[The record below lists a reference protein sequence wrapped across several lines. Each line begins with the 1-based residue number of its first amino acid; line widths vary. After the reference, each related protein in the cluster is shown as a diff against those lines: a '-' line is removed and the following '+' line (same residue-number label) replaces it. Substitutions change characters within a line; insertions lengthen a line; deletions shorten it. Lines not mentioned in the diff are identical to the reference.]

1 MNDDVMDVIGLA
13 RVVTPVVVMV
23 LLVGAAVR
31 ALPEIWETGDVD
43 VVGDFVVLVVLA
55 MLLIG
60 LLAWAW
66 SWFDAVS

>member
-1 MNDDVMDVIGLA
+1 MNDDVMDVFGLA

-31 ALPEIWETGDVD
+31 VLPEIWVTGDVD
-43 VVGDFVVLVVLA
+43 VVGDFVVLVVAA

-66 SWFDAVS
+66 SWIDAVS